1 MSAKQKALII
11 LTSHNRLGNT
21 GRATGF
27 YFDEMATPYWELID
41 AGYSVEIA
49 SVKGGNAPYDIG
61 SYGETGKRAASVQ
74 RFIDDGASI
83 SKIKSSLPI
92 SSIKIANYAAVFLPG
107 GHGTMWD
114 FTDEQLA
121 DLVGKAWDNGS
132 VIGAVCHGP
141 AALVHAKKA
150 DRTPIV
156 LGLRVNSFTDAEEAA
171 VGLTEIVPFLLET
184 ELRKRG
190 AKFEN
195 AGNFESHAVR
205 DGQLVTGQ
213 NPRSAKAVA
222 ALMLEALAA
231 KTHKAA

>member
-83 SKIKSSLPI
+83 SKI
-92 SSIKIANYAAVFLPG
+92 FLAYKL
-107 GHGTMWD
+107 H
-114 FTDEQLA
+114 
-121 DLVGKAWDNGS
+121 
-132 VIGAVCHGP
+132 
-141 AALVHAKKA
+141 
-150 DRTPIV
+150 
-156 LGLRVNSFTDAEEAA
+156 
-171 VGLTEIVPFLLET
+171 
-184 ELRKRG
+184 
-190 AKFEN
+190 
-195 AGNFESHAVR
+195 
-205 DGQLVTGQ
+205 
-213 NPRSAKAVA
+213 
-222 ALMLEALAA
+222 
-231 KTHKAA
+231 